1 MDRYFENALQ
11 YYSID
16 SLNFLSFKRR
26 KVTFKK
32 TINIVITASLVLSH
46 RRNVIYSVLF
56 HYKRQCTTATNTHM
70 YHVSIEGL

>member
-1 MDRYFENALQ
+1 MDRDFKNALQ

-16 SLNFLSFKRR
+16 SLNFESCKRR
-26 KVTFKK
+26 KVTFEK
-32 TINIVITASLVLSH
+32 TINIIITANLALSH

-56 HYKRQCTTATNTHM
+56 HYKRRCTTATSTHM